1 MLVCD
6 FIMLNLLNKC
16 HGVAQLDDMAYRRSQ
31 RHVRSLETAMVRYIP
46 LLAAME
52 TAVCRSLASHSRWP
66 SRVGVPRLGNSG
78 HW

>member
-31 RHVRSLETAMVRYIP
+31 RHVRSLETAMGSRYLSIGSHGDCCLSVSRQPQP
-46 LLAAME
+46 L
-52 TAVCRSLASHSRWP
+52 AVPGGSASSRE
-66 SRVGVPRLGNSG
+66 
-78 HW
+78 